1 MSAFASSCWRSSTTP
16 VGLEPFWEWYEQL
29 SKPMRA
35 QATGPVLN
43 KLRAFLLRRNVRA
56 IVGQQRSSID
66 VTRLLGSFV
75 VARVWQAA
83 LARAGRAVGRW
94 SALT

>member
-1 MSAFASSCWRSSTTP
+1 
-16 VGLEPFWEWYEQL
+16 
-29 SKPMRA
+29 MRA

-56 IVGQQRSSID
+56 RFVGQQRSSID